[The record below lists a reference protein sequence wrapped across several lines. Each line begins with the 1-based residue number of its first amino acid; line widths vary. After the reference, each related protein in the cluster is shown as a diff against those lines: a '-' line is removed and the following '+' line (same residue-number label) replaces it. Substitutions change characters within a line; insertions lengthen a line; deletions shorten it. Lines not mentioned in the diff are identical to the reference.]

1 MALVGGLAPVFQ
13 GSILATGVFA
23 KENGMETQQASLKV
37 TAARFLRSVQILL
50 RSEVGGKAKLMFAGL
65 VALLFG
71 LNGLNV
77 INNYVGR
84 NFMTAIA
91 ERQADEF
98 IRQAVYYIC
107 VFAILTI
114 VGVIARF
121 TEERLALLWREFLT
135 RRAVNLYLEEGTF
148 YRLDISGQLAHPDQR
163 IAEDIRAFTVTTLS
177 YVIMLFS
184 SALTVVSFSGV
195 LWSISP
201 LLFGVAVLYA
211 ASGSYLTI
219 VLGRPLIDLNYDR
232 LDREASFRSSL
243 IHVRENAESVLVTR
257 SEDRQRTRLLHRID
271 ELVANIRSII
281 SVNRNLG
288 FFTNG
293 YNWMIQIIPDLIIAP
308 AFMRGEIEFGV
319 ITQAGAA
326 FAMLVGGFSLIIR
339 QFNSISNFAAVVSRL
354 SSLLEAIERTHSSDE
369 SRIELEEQKGQFVFE
384 RLTLRLPDGS
394 PLLNDLSISIPTG
407 QRVLV
412 SGTSPAAGVALFR
425 AAAGIPVAGAGRIIR
440 PGPEDL
446 MFLPQRPYLTPGS
459 LREILLP
466 PGAAGETPE
475 ARLRQVLREL
485 GLEDLAGDADGLGR
499 EQNREMSLGDQQL
512 LAIAKVLLSK
522 PKFVFIDRIESMLR
536 RDQFDRV
543 LHLLSEK
550 SITCV
555 NNGER
560 SDKHDL
566 YDAVLEC
573 HEDGRWTWKHTRS

>member
-1 MALVGGLAPVFQ
+1 
-13 GSILATGVFA
+13 
-23 KENGMETQQASLKV
+23 METQQASLKV
-37 TAARFLRSVQILL
+37 TAARFLRSVRILL
-50 RSEVGGKAKLMFAGL
+50 RSEVGGRAKLMFAGL

-77 INNYVGR
+77 VNNYVGR

-91 ERQADEF
+91 ERQTDEF
-98 IRQAVYYIC
+98 VRQAVYYIC

-135 RRAVNLYLEEGTF
+135 RRAVNLYLEEGTY

-211 ASGSYLTI
+211 ASGSYMTI

-232 LDREASFRSSL
+232 LDKEANFRSSL

-257 SEDRQRTRLLHRID
+257 GEDRQRTRLLHRID
-271 ELVANIRSII
+271 DLVANIRSII
-281 SVNRNLG
+281 AVNRNLG

-326 FAMLVGGFSLIIR
+326 FAMLVGAFSLIIR

-354 SSLLEAIERTHSSDE
+354 SSLLEAIERTHTSDE
-369 SRIELEEQKGQFVFE
+369 SRIELEEQKGQFAFE
-384 RLTLRLPDGS
+384 RVTLRLPDGS
-394 PLLNDLSISIPTG
+394 PLLNDLSISIPAG
-407 QRVLV
+407 SRVLV
-412 SGTSPAAGVALFR
+412 TGASPAVGVALFR

-459 LREILLP
+459 LRQILLP
-466 PGAAGETPE
+466 PGEVSATSD

-485 GLEDLAGDADGLGR
+485 GLEELAGDVEGLGK
-499 EQNREMSLGDQQL
+499 EQNREISLGDQQL

-522 PKFVFIDRIESMLR
+522 PQFVFMDRVESMLR
-536 RDQFDRV
+536 QDQFDRV
-543 LHLLSEK
+543 LHLFSAK

-560 SDKHDL
+560 SNKRDL

-573 HEDGRWTWKHTRS
+573 HEDGQWAWKAIRL

>member
-1 MALVGGLAPVFQ
+1 
-13 GSILATGVFA
+13 
-23 KENGMETQQASLKV
+23 METQQASLKV
-37 TAARFLRSVQILL
+37 TAARFLRSVRILL
-50 RSEVGGKAKLMFAGL
+50 RSEVGGRAKLMFAGL

-77 INNYVGR
+77 VNNYVGR

-91 ERQADEF
+91 ERQTDEF
-98 IRQAVYYIC
+98 VRQAVYYIC

-135 RRAVNLYLEEGTF
+135 RRAVNLYLEEGTY

-211 ASGSYLTI
+211 ASGSYMTI

-232 LDREASFRSSL
+232 LDKEANFRSSL

-257 SEDRQRTRLLHRID
+257 GEDRQRTRLLHRID
-271 ELVANIRSII
+271 DLVANIRSII
-281 SVNRNLG
+281 AVNRNLG

-326 FAMLVGGFSLIIR
+326 FAMLVGAFSLIIR

-354 SSLLEAIERTHSSDE
+354 SSLLEAIERTHTSDE
-369 SRIELEEQKGQFVFE
+369 SRIELEEQKGQFAFE
-384 RLTLRLPDGS
+384 RVTLRLPDGS
-394 PLLNDLSISIPTG
+394 PLLNDLSISIPAG
-407 QRVLV
+407 SRVLV
-412 SGTSPAAGVALFR
+412 TGASPAVGVALFR
-425 AAAGIPVAGAGRIIR
+425 AAAGIPVVGAGRIIR

-459 LREILLP
+459 LRQILLP
-466 PGAAGETPE
+466 PGEVSATSD

-485 GLEDLAGDADGLGR
+485 GLEELAGDVEGLGK
-499 EQNREMSLGDQQL
+499 EQNREISLGDQQL

-522 PKFVFIDRIESMLR
+522 PQFVFMDRVESMLR
-536 RDQFDRV
+536 QDQFDRV
-543 LHLLSEK
+543 LHLFSAK

-560 SDKHDL
+560 SNKRDP

-573 HEDGRWTWKHTRS
+573 HEDGQWAWKAIRL

>member
-1 MALVGGLAPVFQ
+1 
-13 GSILATGVFA
+13 
-23 KENGMETQQASLKV
+23 METQQASLKV
-37 TAARFLRSVQILL
+37 TAARFLRSVRILL
-50 RSEVGGKAKLMFAGL
+50 RSEVGGRAKLTFAGL

-77 INNYVGR
+77 VNNYVGR

-91 ERQADEF
+91 ERQTDEF
-98 IRQAVYYIC
+98 VRQAVYYIC

-135 RRAVNLYLEEGTF
+135 RRAVNLYLEEGTY

-211 ASGSYLTI
+211 ASGSYMTI

-232 LDREASFRSSL
+232 LDKEANFRSSL

-257 SEDRQRTRLLHRID
+257 GEDRQRTRLLHRID
-271 ELVANIRSII
+271 DLVANIRSII
-281 SVNRNLG
+281 AVNRNLG

-319 ITQAGAA
+319 ITQPGAA
-326 FAMLVGGFSLIIR
+326 FAMLVGAFSLIIR

-354 SSLLEAIERTHSSDE
+354 SSLLEAIERTHTSDE
-369 SRIELEEQKGQFVFE
+369 SRIELEEQKGQFAFE
-384 RLTLRLPDGS
+384 RVTLRLPDGS
-394 PLLNDLSISIPTG
+394 PLLNDLSISIPAG
-407 QRVLV
+407 SRVLV
-412 SGTSPAAGVALFR
+412 TGASPAVGVALFR

-440 PGPEDL
+440 PGSEDL

-459 LREILLP
+459 LRQILLP
-466 PGAAGETPE
+466 PGEVSATSD

-485 GLEDLAGDADGLGR
+485 GLEELAGDVEGLGK
-499 EQNREMSLGDQQL
+499 EQNREISLGDQQL

-522 PKFVFIDRIESMLR
+522 PQFVFMDRVESMLR
-536 RDQFDRV
+536 QDQFDRV
-543 LHLLSEK
+543 LHLFSAK

-560 SDKHDL
+560 SNKRDL

-573 HEDGRWTWKHTRS
+573 HEDGQWAWKAIRL

>member
-1 MALVGGLAPVFQ
+1 
-13 GSILATGVFA
+13 
-23 KENGMETQQASLKV
+23 METQQASLKV
-37 TAARFLRSVQILL
+37 TAARFLRSVRILL
-50 RSEVGGKAKLMFAGL
+50 RSEVGGRAKLMFAGL

-77 INNYVGR
+77 VNNYVGR

-91 ERQADEF
+91 ERQTDEF
-98 IRQAVYYIC
+98 VRQAVYYIC

-135 RRAVNLYLEEGTF
+135 RRAVNLYLEEGTY

-211 ASGSYLTI
+211 ASGSYMTI

-232 LDREASFRSSL
+232 LDKEANFRSSL

-257 SEDRQRTRLLHRID
+257 GEDRQRTRLLHRID
-271 ELVANIRSII
+271 DLVANIRSII
-281 SVNRNLG
+281 AVNRNLG

-326 FAMLVGGFSLIIR
+326 FAMLVGAFSLIIR

-354 SSLLEAIERTHSSDE
+354 SSLLEAIERTHTSDE
-369 SRIELEEQKGQFVFE
+369 SRIELEEQKGQFAFE
-384 RLTLRLPDGS
+384 RVTLRLPNGS
-394 PLLNDLSISIPTG
+394 PLLNDLSISIPAG
-407 QRVLV
+407 SRVLV
-412 SGTSPAAGVALFR
+412 TGASPAVGVALFR

-459 LREILLP
+459 LRQILLP
-466 PGAAGETPE
+466 PGEVSATSD

-485 GLEDLAGDADGLGR
+485 GLEELAGDVEGLGK
-499 EQNREMSLGDQQL
+499 EQNREISLGDQQL

-522 PKFVFIDRIESMLR
+522 PQFVFMDRVESMLR
-536 RDQFDRV
+536 QDQFDRV
-543 LHLLSEK
+543 LHLFSAK

-560 SDKHDL
+560 SNKRDL

-573 HEDGRWTWKHTRS
+573 HEDGQWAWKAIRL

>member
-1 MALVGGLAPVFQ
+1 
-13 GSILATGVFA
+13 
-23 KENGMETQQASLKV
+23 
-37 TAARFLRSVQILL
+37 
-50 RSEVGGKAKLMFAGL
+50 MFAGL

-77 INNYVGR
+77 VNNYVGR

-91 ERQADEF
+91 ERQTDEF
-98 IRQAVYYIC
+98 VRQAVYYIC

-135 RRAVNLYLEEGTF
+135 RRAVNLYLEEGTY

-211 ASGSYLTI
+211 ASGSYMTI

-232 LDREASFRSSL
+232 LDKEANFRSSL

-257 SEDRQRTRLLHRID
+257 GEDRQRTRLLHRID
-271 ELVANIRSII
+271 DLVANIRSII
-281 SVNRNLG
+281 AVNRNLG

-326 FAMLVGGFSLIIR
+326 FAMLVGAFSLIIR

-354 SSLLEAIERTHSSDE
+354 SSLLEAIERTHTSDE
-369 SRIELEEQKGQFVFE
+369 SRIELEEQKGQFAFE
-384 RLTLRLPDGS
+384 RVTLRLPDGS
-394 PLLNDLSISIPTG
+394 PLLNDLSISIPAG
-407 QRVLV
+407 SRVLV
-412 SGTSPAAGVALFR
+412 TGASPAVGVALFR

-459 LREILLP
+459 LRQILLP
-466 PGAAGETPE
+466 PGEVSATSD

-485 GLEDLAGDADGLGR
+485 GLEELAGDVEGLGK
-499 EQNREMSLGDQQL
+499 EQNREISLGDQQL

-522 PKFVFIDRIESMLR
+522 PQFVFMDRVESMLR
-536 RDQFDRV
+536 QDQFDRV
-543 LHLLSEK
+543 LHLFSAK

-560 SDKHDL
+560 SNKRDL

-573 HEDGRWTWKHTRS
+573 HEDGQWAWKAIRL

>member
-1 MALVGGLAPVFQ
+1 
-13 GSILATGVFA
+13 
-23 KENGMETQQASLKV
+23 METQQASLKV
-37 TAARFLRSVQILL
+37 TAARFLRSVRILL
-50 RSEVGGKAKLMFAGL
+50 RSEVGGRAKLMFAGL

-77 INNYVGR
+77 VNNYVGR

-121 TEERLALLWREFLT
+121 AEERLALLWREFLT
-135 RRAVNLYLEEGTF
+135 RRAVNLYLEEGTY

-211 ASGSYLTI
+211 ASGSYMTI

-232 LDREASFRSSL
+232 LDKEASFRSSL

-271 ELVANIRSII
+271 DLVANIRSII
-281 SVNRNLG
+281 AVNRNLG

-326 FAMLVGGFSLIIR
+326 FAMLVGAFSLIIR

-354 SSLLEAIERTHSSDE
+354 SSLLEAIERTHTSDE
-369 SRIELEEQKGQFVFE
+369 SRIELEEQKGRFAFE
-384 RLTLRLPDGS
+384 QVTLRSQDGS
-394 PLLNDLSISIPTG
+394 PLLNDLSITIPAG
-407 QRVLV
+407 SRVLV
-412 SGTSPAAGVALFR
+412 TGTSPAPGVALFR

-459 LREILLP
+459 LRQILLP
-466 PGAAGETPE
+466 PGEASETSD

-485 GLEDLAGDADGLGR
+485 GLEDLAGDAEGLGK

-512 LAIAKVLLSK
+512 LAIAKILLSK
-522 PKFVFIDRIESMLR
+522 PQFVFIDRIESMLR

-543 LHLLSEK
+543 LHLFSEM

-560 SDKHDL
+560 SNKHDL

-573 HEDGRWTWKHTRS
+573 QEDGRWTWKPTRL